1 MWHSLP
7 IEKILEEFK
16 TDAQNGLFDVEVK
29 KRLKDFGPNQL
40 PEEKPISKIRLLIGQ
55 LKSPLIYIL
64 VIAGIVTL
72 ILKEYAD
79 SIIIFGV
86 VFLNAIIGYF
96 QESKAGQTIQA
107 LKKMIRVK
115 AIVFRQGEEREI
127 FQEELVPGDIIL
139 LRPGDKVPADG
150 RLIDAW
156 NLKLNEAVLTGEW
169 LPSEKNTEIL
179 PKDTPLADR
188 DNMVYMGT
196 VVEYGRGKAVVT
208 ATGIKT
214 EIGKIAQTL
223 KGTKAEKT
231 PYQKK
236 VVHFSKVLGAII
248 VFLCLGILIGGL
260 ATGKEFF
267 EIFLT
272 AIAVA
277 VAAIPEGLPVAV
289 TLVFTFG
296 MREIFKKKGLVRK
309 LIAAETLGSTTVIC
323 TDKTGTLTE
332 AKMQVAGIYTGTK
345 ELLSNGKRFEEKIDK
360 DSQASH
366 ILALKIAALCNDAFI
381 ENLDEPMEKWIAR
394 GRPTERV
401 LLLAALQAGIVRSEL
416 EAKEPK
422 IDELPF
428 DPTYKYS
435 ATLHRLSNEEDV
447 IYVMGAPEIIL
458 STSKFL
464 EIDGKQEIISEER
477 MKKLQE
483 KYEGLTS
490 RGFRVVSVGY
500 KKILRGSLLEKIKK
514 VFLEKSV
521 KKEEKQKLYGED
533 LKEMVFVGFA
543 ALHDPVREKA
553 KEAVNLCRQAGIR
566 PIIVTGDHKLTAMAV
581 AKELGFN
588 VKDKNILEGK
598 ELEKMSDEE
607 FKKIFKDIQ
616 IYARVEPQQK
626 SKIVQVWQEA
636 GEVVA
641 MTGDGVNDAPALK
654 KANIGVALGSGTDV
668 AKEASDLTL
677 LTDDFEII
685 VVAVEEGRRIV
696 DNVRKI
702 ITYLLVGGFTEVML
716 IGMAV
721 ICRLPLPVLPGQILW
736 KNIIESTP
744 PSLALTFEPKE
755 KDIMERAP
763 EPAKL
768 PLLTKE
774 MNALI
779 FIVGFLTNLI
789 LFGLFLWFWHQG
801 YPLERIRSIMFAG
814 LTIDSFFFIFSC
826 RNLRK
831 NIWQYNPFS
840 NFYVTFSVI
849 VGMALLLV
857 AIYLPVFQKLLKTV
871 PFGLFEWSILL
882 IFGLLNLILIEL
894 TKFIFIKRKMLN

>member
-107 LKKMIRVK
+107 LRKMIRVK

-345 ELLSNGKRFEEKIDK
+345 ELLSNGKRF
-360 DSQASH
+360 
-366 ILALKIAALCNDAFI
+366 
-381 ENLDEPMEKWIAR
+381 
-394 GRPTERV
+394 
-401 LLLAALQAGIVRSEL
+401 
-416 EAKEPK
+416 
-422 IDELPF
+422 
-428 DPTYKYS
+428 
-435 ATLHRLSNEEDV
+435 
-447 IYVMGAPEIIL
+447 
-458 STSKFL
+458 
-464 EIDGKQEIISEER
+464 
-477 MKKLQE
+477 
-483 KYEGLTS
+483 
-490 RGFRVVSVGY
+490 
-500 KKILRGSLLEKIKK
+500 
-514 VFLEKSV
+514 
-521 KKEEKQKLYGED
+521 
-533 LKEMVFVGFA
+533 
-543 ALHDPVREKA
+543 
-553 KEAVNLCRQAGIR
+553 
-566 PIIVTGDHKLTAMAV
+566 
-581 AKELGFN
+581 
-588 VKDKNILEGK
+588 
-598 ELEKMSDEE
+598 
-607 FKKIFKDIQ
+607 
-616 IYARVEPQQK
+616 
-626 SKIVQVWQEA
+626 
-636 GEVVA
+636 
-641 MTGDGVNDAPALK
+641 
-654 KANIGVALGSGTDV
+654 
-668 AKEASDLTL
+668 
-677 LTDDFEII
+677 
-685 VVAVEEGRRIV
+685 
-696 DNVRKI
+696 
-702 ITYLLVGGFTEVML
+702 
-716 IGMAV
+716 
-721 ICRLPLPVLPGQILW
+721 
-736 KNIIESTP
+736 
-744 PSLALTFEPKE
+744 
-755 KDIMERAP
+755 
-763 EPAKL
+763 
-768 PLLTKE
+768 
-774 MNALI
+774 
-779 FIVGFLTNLI
+779 
-789 LFGLFLWFWHQG
+789 
-801 YPLERIRSIMFAG
+801 
-814 LTIDSFFFIFSC
+814 
-826 RNLRK
+826 
-831 NIWQYNPFS
+831 
-840 NFYVTFSVI
+840 
-849 VGMALLLV
+849 
-857 AIYLPVFQKLLKTV
+857 
-871 PFGLFEWSILL
+871 
-882 IFGLLNLILIEL
+882 
-894 TKFIFIKRKMLN
+894 